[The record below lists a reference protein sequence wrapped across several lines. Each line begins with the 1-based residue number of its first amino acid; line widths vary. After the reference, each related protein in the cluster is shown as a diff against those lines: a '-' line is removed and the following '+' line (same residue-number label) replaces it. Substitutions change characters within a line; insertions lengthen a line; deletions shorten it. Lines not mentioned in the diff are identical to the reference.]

1 MTPQRA
7 NVLRSAKTVWIC
19 PMMRSYRRY
28 SVTVR
33 EPSQEDITMKKL
45 GLATVVIG
53 ASVAVVLGF
62 ASPAQ
67 ATITGAS
74 SAAETVQSSQA
85 AGYDVQTNGVVH
97 PATTPTPSSSTPSP
111 TENSLSPTAE
121 ILFTPPAPH
130 PPVPAPGT
138 LPLSSFPGIYNVP

>member
-1 MTPQRA
+1 
-7 NVLRSAKTVWIC
+7 
-19 PMMRSYRRY
+19 MR
-28 SVTVR
+28 
-33 EPSQEDITMKKL
+33 KL

-53 ASVAVVLGF
+53 ALVAAVLGF

-74 SAAETVQSSQA
+74 SAPVTVQSSQA
-85 AGYDVQTNGVVH
+85 ADYDVQTNGVAH
-97 PATTPTPSSSTPSP
+97 PGAPPTPSSSTPSP

-121 ILFTPPAPH
+121 IVFTPPAP
-130 PPVPAPGT
+130 PPPAPASAPGT